1 MQLARRGFA
10 EFVGTFWLVLAGL
23 LSLAALL
30 PSPPIARGDSHQSD
44 PPGQT
49 YSRRPTT
56 QNYGILPSK
65 GPAGTRI
72 TISAGG
78 FRDFAPVESITMGG
92 VDILGNRTVTTGDD
106 GNFQIDGLVV
116 PGLDP
121 GVVAVTIRVGTG
133 IQETTAIGTFEITG
147 PEGSSPGAAPVREA
161 LEPLGDALERVFHF
175 DNGTKTWSFFDP
187 RPEFADINTL
197 NEVVEGEVYW
207 IKVTRSIAISLNSEQ
222 RQLSCTDEGTPQ
234 QDCWN
239 LVVW

>member
-175 DNGTKTWSFFDP
+175 DNATKKWSFFDP
-187 RPEFADINTL
+187 RPDFLEANTL
-197 NEVVEGEVYW
+197 AEIREGQVYW
-207 IKVTRSIAISLNSEQ
+207 IKVVRSLSIDLNGRRRDLTCANQ
-222 RQLSCTDEGTPQ
+222 GGAPP
-234 QDCWN
+234 DCWN
-239 LVVW
+239 VVVW